1 MSELDA
7 NYSYMGTSVDNA
19 SVAAYRRNES
29 QGRLSAE
36 TLPENSSIIDYATFA
51 KDHPDKLFPL
61 LEKLRPEFREL
72 FIEYY
77 VLGKSQSFLAETH
90 GFIQTRAWQN
100 LRIIE
105 QALGALIVLG
115 NQPSREKIF
124 GILGKAGM
132 DYTEHGSLANLI
144 SLYAKTQNYAAVAEA
159 VGAPVPAIRKI
170 FRPTIERLLSHRD
183 LETGAIG
190 CYLRS
195 LTHQASL
202 KQGGLSKRY
211 RARIQRV
218 NSQTFSAPPADNLP
232 LLEFGHTDTL
242 GSTPWNMFEISS
254 EQRMSVILP
263 VLRAQGPKIFGK
275 KAGQIFAPLDENG
288 ELELCYIFARST
300 KPSLTRSLTHVRG
313 ISEMAA
319 SYRDD
324 TSLGKAST
332 VPDEEMQKLIE
343 SHEVRK
349 TAKVHVGDFVE
360 VLTGKASHYCGTVKR
375 IKGTKMRVQVDFP
388 TGRQF
393 IIRADVTAV
402 KPIAKRLP
410 EESCAFWGIKL

>member
-7 NYSYMGTSVDNA
+7 YYSYMGTSADNA
-19 SVAAYRRNES
+19 SLAAYRRKEKLE
-29 QGRLSAE
+29 RISAE
-36 TLPENSSIIDYATFA
+36 TLPENTSIIDFRTFA
-51 KDHPDKLFPL
+51 QDHPDKLFPL
-61 LEKLRPEFREL
+61 LYKLRPEFQEL
-72 FIEYY
+72 FVEYY
-77 VLGKSQSFLAETH
+77 VLRKSQSFLAEVH
-90 GFIQTRAWQN
+90 GQIQTRIWQN
-100 LRIIE
+100 LRVIE

-115 NQPSREKIF
+115 NQPTREKMF

-170 FRPTIERLLSHRD
+170 FRPTIERLLANRD
-183 LETGAIG
+183 LETVAVG

-202 KQGGLSKRY
+202 KQGGFSKRY
-211 RARIQRV
+211 QARIQRV
-218 NSQTFSAPPADNLP
+218 SSHTFSAPPADNLP

-254 EQRMSVILP
+254 EQRMNVILP
-263 VLRAQGPKIFGK
+263 VLRAQGLKIFGK
-275 KAGQIFAPLDENG
+275 KAGQIFAPLDANG
-288 ELELCYIFARST
+288 ELEFGYILARST
-300 KPSLTRSLTHVRG
+300 KPSITRSLTHVRG

-319 SYRDD
+319 IYKDD
-324 TSLGKAST
+324 TSMGKAVT
-332 VPDEEMQKLIE
+332 VPDADIQKLIE
-343 SHEVRK
+343 SHGIQMI
-349 TAKVHVGDFVE
+349 TKVHVGDFVE
-360 VLTGKASHYCGTVKR
+360 ILTGKASRYCGTVKR

>member
-19 SVAAYRRNES
+19 SLAAYRRGENLE
-29 QGRLSAE
+29 RISAE
-36 TLPENSSIIDYATFA
+36 ALPENSSIIDFSTFA
-51 KDHPDKLFPL
+51 QDHPERFFPL
-61 LEKLRPEFREL
+61 VMQLRPEFQEYC
-72 FIEYY
+72 IEYY
-77 VLGKSQSFLAETH
+77 VLHKSQSFLAQTH
-90 GFIQTRAWQN
+90 GCIQTRVWQA

-105 QALGALIVLG
+105 RAIGALIKLDAK
-115 NQPSREKIF
+115 PSRERMF
-124 GILGKAGM
+124 AILGKVGM

-144 SLYAKTQNYAAVAEA
+144 ALYAKTQNYAAVAEA

-170 FRPTIERLLSHRD
+170 FRPAIEKLLACRD
-183 LETGAIG
+183 LEATMVG
-190 CYLRS
+190 CYLQS
-195 LTHQASL
+195 LTYQASL
-202 KQGGLSKRY
+202 KKDGLSKKY

-218 NSQTFSAPPADNLP
+218 KSRSFSAPPSDNLP
-232 LLEFGHTDTL
+232 LLEFGRTDTL

-263 VLRAQGPKIFGK
+263 VLRAQGQKIFGK
-275 KAGQIFAPLDENG
+275 KAGQVFAPLDANG
-288 ELELCYIFARST
+288 ELEFGYILARST
-300 KPSLTRSLTHVRG
+300 KPSLTRALTHVRG

-324 TSLGKAST
+324 TSLGKA
-332 VPDEEMQKLIE
+332 VFIPNEDVQKLIE
-343 SHEVRK
+343 AHGVQK
-349 TAKVHVGDFVE
+349 VAKVHVGDFVE

-375 IKGTKMRVQVDFP
+375 IEGAKLRVQVDFP

-393 IIRADVTAV
+393 VIRADATAV

-410 EESCAFWGIKL
+410 EESIAFWGIKL

>member
-1 MSELDA
+1 VSELDE

-19 SVAAYRRNES
+19 SVAAYRRNEKLE
-29 QGRLSAE
+29 RISAE
-36 TLPENSSIIDYATFA
+36 ALPENSSLIDYATFA
-51 KDHPDKLFPL
+51 QDHPDRLFPL
-61 LEKLRPEFREL
+61 LYKLRPEFQEL

-77 VLGKSQSFLAETH
+77 VLHKSQSFLAEVH
-90 GFIQTRAWQN
+90 GQIQTRVWQN

-115 NQPSREKIF
+115 NQPSREKMF

-144 SLYAKTQNYAAVAEA
+144 TLYAKTQNYAAVAEA

-170 FRPTIERLLSHRD
+170 FRPAIERLLANRD
-183 LETGAIG
+183 LETVAVGS
-190 CYLRS
+190 YLRS

-202 KQGGLSKRY
+202 KQGGLSNRY

-218 NSQTFSAPPADNLP
+218 KSRSFSAPSPDNQP
-232 LLEFGHTDTL
+232 LLEFGRTDTL
-242 GSTPWNMFEISS
+242 GNTPWNMFEISS

-263 VLRAQGPKIFGK
+263 VLRAQGQKIFGK
-275 KAGQIFAPLDENG
+275 KAGQIFAPLDANG
-288 ELELCYIFARST
+288 ELKFCYIFARST

-332 VPDEEMQKLIE
+332 VPDADIQKLIE
-343 SHEVRK
+343 SHGVQK
-349 TAKVHVGDFVE
+349 VVKVHIGDFVE
-360 VLTGKASHYCGTVKR
+360 IITGKASRYCGVVKKIR
-375 IKGTKMRVQVDFP
+375 GTKVRVDVSFP

-393 IIRADVTAV
+393 VIRADATAV

-410 EESCAFWGIKL
+410 EESIAFWGIKL